1 MANFNLNKV
10 ILGGR
15 LTADPELR
23 TTNSGV
29 ATASFSIAV
38 NGVGKNAEAQ
48 FFDAVA
54 WREKAE
60 FVAKYFKKG
69 SNICVTGSLKNR
81 SWVDANGVKQ
91 RRTEIQVDEV
101 MFVDSKADVAD
112 EAPAVMEEA
121 PEEAPKAKR
130 TRKTKA
136 VEAPTME
143 DDASTGDLPF

>member
-29 ATASFSIAV
+29 ATTSFSIAI
-38 NGVGKNAEAQ
+38 NGAGKNVEPQ
-48 FFDAVA
+48 FFDAIA
-54 WREKAE
+54 WRAQAE

-69 SNICVTGSLKNR
+69 SNICITGSLKNR
-81 SWVDANGVKQ
+81 SWTDANGIKQ
-91 RRTEIQVDEV
+91 RRTEIQVEEV
-101 MFVDSKADVAD
+101 MFVDSKAEIAD
-112 EAPAVMEEA
+112 NEPATVEET

-136 VEAPTME
+136 AEAPTME
-143 DDASTGDLPF
+143 DDATTGDLPF